1 MDDWKALDP
10 QPPFLTISGV
20 SNVRDLGAYTS
31 SVSSNAKTL
40 SGYTFRSAEMTGITE
55 RGKEELKYQGIAKV
69 FDLRSDVEIEK
80 YEVPLPSVDGVE
92 IVHTPVFKTEDYSP
106 EAMARKRNQLYTSG
120 KTEAFLELYFQ
131 ILDISWLH
139 CCLKTAR
146 RQRALESHDH
156 GTDLKATSSHI
167 EQRCSLEPVCRC
179 ETMLAFL
186 AVLHDRYGG
195 AEGYAKVVLGLS
207 DDDLVIIRRNLLVH
221 PL

>member
-1 MDDWKALDP
+1 MDDWKAVDP
-10 QPPFLTISGV
+10 QPPFVTISGV

-31 SVSSNAKTL
+31 FVSSNAKTL
-40 SGYTFRSAEMTGITE
+40 YGYTFCSAEMTGITE

-92 IVHTPVFKTEDYSP
+92 IVHIPAFKTEDYSP

-146 RQRALESHDH
+146 RRQRRRRCRRLCTDSCWERALESYDH
-156 GTDLKATSSHI
+156 GTDLKATSSHM
-167 EQRCSLEPVCRC
+167 EQRCSLRLEPVCRC

-195 AEGYAKVVLGLS
+195 AEG
-207 DDDLVIIRRNLLVH
+207 
-221 PL
+221 